1 MTLTDEDTSSKLDV
15 DDVDR
20 DFDAGFYDFV
30 RPRLSQEELNER
42 FAFHTCSQGLHISL
56 YLLQS

>member
-15 DDVDR
+15 DDVDQ

-30 RPRLSQEELNER
+30 EELD
-42 FAFHTCSQGLHISL
+42 FHWKR
-56 YLLQS
+56 